1 MKKLCLGLLCAGAM
15 FSGGVMAQTCA
26 APNSWTPDAAGSP
39 SVSADLCGATDE
51 VALFCDFLDSAGKND
66 AIWQI
71 NIAAGFT
78 ATSISVSGTAAGFNP
93 VLYMYSS
100 ACSVGSSCF
109 ETGSDGA
116 PLQLGAAAPGAY
128 FLGAS
133 AASSD
138 AAGACGSVTL
148 ATNGT
153 FPVSLQEFSVE

>member
-1 MKKLCLGLLCAGAM
+1 MKKLCLGLLCAATL
-15 FSGGVMAQTCA
+15 FSGAAMAQTCA
-26 APNSWTPDAAGSP
+26 APSTWTPDATGAP
-39 SVSADLCGATDE
+39 TVNADLCGATDE
-51 VALFCDFLDSAGKND
+51 VAAYCDFLDSAGKND

-100 ACSVGSSCF
+100 ACAVGSGCF

-116 PLQLGAAAPGAY
+116 PLQMAAAAPGAY

-138 AAGACGSVTL
+138 AVGACGTVTL

-153 FPVSLQEFSVE
+153 FPVALQSFSVE